1 MHARIDAARIRNAPS
16 ARTGFSMV
24 EMMTV
29 IVILGLIATIVSV
42 NWKAILPKSNLH
54 AAVRNLASTLQT
66 ARTEAISRNAEY
78 RIQYDLEHQRF
89 RVLSPFAADGRPAL
103 TEEDRLPLAWNN
115 LPSAIKFARITID
128 GVDFAQG
135 MCYVRFDPLGAA
147 SGHQISLVQAPEN
160 NVYTIEV
167 QGLTGLIDY
176 HEGPFVRLA
185 AKDADFR

>member
-89 RVLSPFAADGRPAL
+89 RVLTPFAADGRPA
-103 TEEDRLPLAWNN
+103 
-115 LPSAIKFARITID
+115 
-128 GVDFAQG
+128 
-135 MCYVRFDPLGAA
+135 
-147 SGHQISLVQAPEN
+147 
-160 NVYTIEV
+160 
-167 QGLTGLIDY
+167 
-176 HEGPFVRLA
+176 
-185 AKDADFR
+185 KDAATRAPLSRYRYQAGRARRLRTL

>member
-89 RVLSPFAADGRPAL
+89 RVLTPFAADGRPAL